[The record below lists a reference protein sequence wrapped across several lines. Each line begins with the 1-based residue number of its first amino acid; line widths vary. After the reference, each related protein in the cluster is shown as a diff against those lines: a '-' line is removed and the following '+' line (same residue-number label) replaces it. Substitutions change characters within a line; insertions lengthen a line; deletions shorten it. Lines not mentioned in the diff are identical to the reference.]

1 MNPGN
6 TGPVTAQ
13 AAVRWFLAGDG
24 GRSVAVHCDT
34 GQEAGTVADIVTAVR
49 AARRT
54 RIVVVAPGHGSV
66 LETAVRLGDELGLD
80 GRGLP
85 QVGMGRMGAAHP
97 SGVAR
102 LHASMP
108 VRPPVVAV
116 KSLTSALFGAPACD
130 LMIVTGIHSAS
141 AGDAARNAARLMIL
155 SPHDPGCPR
164 ET

>member
-1 MNPGN
+1 VNPGN
-6 TGPVTAQ
+6 TRPVTAQ
-13 AAVRWFLAGDG
+13 AAVWWFLTGDG

-49 AARRT
+49 ASRRT
-54 RIVVVAPGHGSV
+54 RIVVVAPGHDV
-66 LETAVRLGDELGLD
+66 LETAVRLGEELGLD
-80 GRGLP
+80 SRGLP
-85 QVGMGRMGAAHP
+85 QVGMGRTGAAHP

-155 SPHDPGCPR
+155 SPHGDPGCPR